1 MGMPKMDE
9 EGSDCFEVHRAPSGK
24 FYMTRHA
31 EAICTRSGSP
41 VYFETQREA
50 LEFLFLAEIGD
61 IVLHRQT
68 VKGGAEGEIR
78 RRVPVLLG

>member
-50 LEFLFLAEIGD
+50 LECLFLAEI
-61 IVLHRQT
+61 
-68 VKGGAEGEIR
+68 AEGEIR